1 MHHITILELVAV
13 LRNLCAFLP
22 RGSSVAYV
30 GVDVKTFCNV
40 DDLMVRNGLLH
51 NLEKILAIV
60 LIKRVLLFSLR
71 FIFGIGFVFDL
82 RIVIQNLAFRGSR
95 GQHGLDWSAKPCRCR
110 QKAACGCLQLY

>member
-1 MHHITILELVAV
+1 MHHITISELVAV

-30 GVDVKTFCNV
+30 GVDVQIFRNV
-40 DDLMVRNGLLH
+40 DVLMVRNGLLH

-60 LIKRVLLFSLR
+60 LIKRALLFSLR

-82 RIVIQNLAFRGSR
+82 RIVIQNLAFRATAEAST
-95 GQHGLDWSAKPCRCR
+95 D
-110 QKAACGCLQLY
+110 